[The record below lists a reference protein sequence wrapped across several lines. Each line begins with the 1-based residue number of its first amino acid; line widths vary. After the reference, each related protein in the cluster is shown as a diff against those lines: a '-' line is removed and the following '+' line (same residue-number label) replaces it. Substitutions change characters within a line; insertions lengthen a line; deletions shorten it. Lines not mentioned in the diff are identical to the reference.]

1 METKNIVQVEEFCIH
16 CDIEFSFIH
25 SLEEFELIQ
34 VIEIQG
40 KKYLTGDQL
49 NKIEKM
55 VSLHRELNINFEGI
69 DVIYHL
75 LEQIEDL
82 QRELTTV
89 QNKLRLIEED

>member
-1 METKNIVQVEEFCIH
+1 MESKNMVQVEEFCTH
-16 CDIEFSFIH
+16 CNIEFSFIH

-49 NKIEKM
+49 SKVEKM
-55 VSLHRELNINFEGI
+55 AVLHRELNINLEGI
-69 DVIYHL
+69 DVVNHL

-82 QRELTTV
+82 QQELKAV
-89 QNKLRLIEED
+89 KNQLRQFEED

>member
-1 METKNIVQVEEFCIH
+1 MESKNMVQVEEFCTH
-16 CDIEFSFIH
+16 CNIEFSFIH

-49 NKIEKM
+49 SKVEKM
-55 VSLHRELNINFEGI
+55 AALHRELNINLEGI
-69 DVIYHL
+69 DVVNHL

-82 QRELTTV
+82 QQELKAV
-89 QNKLRLIEED
+89 KNQLRQFEED